1 MNDDRVL
8 KKSLASVN
16 SRYNQDQFVQA
27 EIDGSSEA
35 CLITEFNELP
45 DGRYYDPRTKKSFKF
60 DHLHFKASEYE
71 PYNDFDTLAESWRV
85 QIEREF
91 TQYVKVHYKSGACS
105 VFGSSDQGHVTIVVC
120 IEAHKFEPGNF
131 WNARWRSRWVIT
143 FQPTQ
148 SGTECELDGVIKAQV
163 HYYEDGNVQL
173 VSQKENK
180 DMIRISDAEHT
191 AKEMLKVV
199 EKTENEYQVSF
210 LLISCML

>member
-1 MNDDRVL
+1 M

-27 EIDGSSEA
+27 EIDGSNDA
-35 CLITEFNELP
+35 CLITEFNEMP
-45 DGRYYDPRTKKSFKF
+45 DGRYYDPRTRKSFKF

-71 PYNDFDTLAESWRV
+71 QYNDIDTLSESWRV
-85 QIEREF
+85 QIEKEF

-105 VFGSSDQGHVTIVVC
+105 VFGSSDQGHATIVVC
-120 IEAHKFEPGNF
+120 IEAHKFEPSNF
-131 WNARWRSRWVIT
+131 WNARWRSRWVIN

-148 SGTECELDGVIKAQV
+148 SGVECEVDGVIKAQV

-180 DMIRISDAEHT
+180 DTIKITDPEHT

-199 EKTENEYQVSF
+199 EKTENEYQV
-210 LLISCML
+210 I